1 MKHKPIPWAIALT
14 GVLYYALLIYWQ
26 SDELSGSGQARDAAV
41 FGLVFSVIYVAYC
54 MLCFQRDLPPGLKD
68 MPFVGRYGKLT
79 GWLVFGS
86 IAVYYVRPS
95 AWGGY
100 DEGVGF
106 FLVGILLLGFAAAA
120 ILTCFMWSGDQS
132 SRLYALSRF
141 VDVYPT
147 ITKPE
152 RHVRFNEKMW
162 TTTFVLIIYFGMT
175 NVMLFGLSGQALDLF
190 SGFRSIM
197 AGASG
202 TIMHLGI
209 GPIVTGSIIM
219 QLFAGAKIIRLDLS
233 DSEDKAMYQGVQ
245 KLLVLIMI
253 PIESIPQTYGFLDP
267 SEWLIDAYGLGWAN
281 FVIVAQ
287 LFAGSYLVFLLDELV
302 SKWGIGSGISLFI
315 AAGVAQSTF
324 VGTLS
329 PLATTTGA
337 PYSIQNPPSG
347 TLPMIFYMFREST
360 NYEMIQANGFE
371 IMLLTHVN
379 PVAALVS
386 SIIVFLVVAYA
397 ESSKLE
403 LPLTHGKV
411 RGHRGKYPIRLVYA
425 SNIPV
430 ILMAALLANIN
441 MFTLLFWSHPTLSQ
455 TPILGQNGW
464 ASASAFI
471 GTYEPGQTTASGGFA
486 WYASM
491 VNGVN
496 DWLIPLLN
504 QQGDVFGH
512 SLTQI
517 MVHVVFYVALMTVGS
532 MVFAKFWIDTT
543 NMGTKDVAKQI
554 ERTGMQIPG
563 FRKNPKVLEKILE
576 NYIPPVTYFS
586 GAFVGLLAAGAD
598 LLGTVGNATG
608 TGAGCRYHP
617 AYLRANPKGTG
628 HGNASDD
635 PPVLRC
641 RVILDVGR
649 ERGSV
654 HGGRPSPKVPCFKST
669 ALMNSRWFQAPTV
682 LWHAWRDVLFFLPFV
697 AFGLLFIG
705 VGIGGAAVGAY
716 EWWMAGEE
724 HCISSDD
731 EPLFTGDG
739 TAHCL
744 DHDSQSSFDTPEASG
759 PIQIFKRK

>member
-14 GVLYYALLIYWQ
+14 GALYFGLLIYWQ
-26 SDELSGSGQARDAAV
+26 SDELSGTSEQVAGAQ
-41 FGLVFSVIYVAYC
+41 FGLILSVIYVAYL
-54 MLCFQRDLPPGLKD
+54 MWCFQRDLPKGLQD
-68 MPFVGRYGKLT
+68 APVIGRYGKLIGGLALT
-79 GWLVFGS
+79 AT
-86 IAVYYVRPS
+86 AVWYVRPN

-106 FLVGILLLGFAAAA
+106 FLVGIVLLGFAAAA
-120 ILTCFMWSGDQS
+120 IITCFMWSGDKS

-162 TTTFVLIIYFGMT
+162 TTTFVLIIYFAMT
-175 NVMLFGLSGQALDLF
+175 NVMLYGLSGQALDLF

-233 DSEDKAMYQGVQ
+233 NSEDKAMYQGVQ

-267 SEWLIDAYGLGWAN
+267 QEFLIDSYGIGWAN

-302 SKWGIGSGISLFI
+302 SKWGIGSGMSLFI

-329 PLATTTGA
+329 PLPVTKGIG
-337 PYSIQNPPSG
+337 YSLSNPPSG
-347 TLPMIFYMFREST
+347 TLPMIFYMFREAT
-360 NYEMIQANGFE
+360 NYEMISSNGFE
-371 IMLLTHVN
+371 TILLTHVN
-379 PVAALVS
+379 PLAALFS
-386 SIIVFLVVAYA
+386 SVVVFLVVAYA

-455 TPILGQNGW
+455 TPLLGRNG
-464 ASASAFI
+464 AGSLSKYI
-471 GTYEPGQTTASGGFA
+471 GTYEQGQTTASGGFA

-496 DWLIPLLN
+496 DWLLPLLN

-512 SLTQI
+512 SLSQI
-517 MVHVVFYVALMTVGS
+517 MVHVVFYVILMTVGS
-532 MVFAKFWIDTT
+532 MIFAKFWIDTT

-608 TGAGCRYHP
+608 TG
-617 AYLRANPKGTG
+617 
-628 HGNASDD
+628 
-635 PPVLRC
+635 
-641 RVILDVGR
+641 
-649 ERGSV
+649 
-654 HGGRPSPKVPCFKST
+654 
-669 ALMNSRWFQAPTV
+669 
-682 LWHAWRDVLFFLPFV
+682 
-697 AFGLLFIG
+697 LLLA
-705 VGIGGAAVGAY
+705 VGIILRTYEQIQKEQAMEMHPMIRQFFGAA
-716 EWWMAGEE
+716 
-724 HCISSDD
+724 
-731 EPLFTGDG
+731 
-739 TAHCL
+739 
-744 DHDSQSSFDTPEASG
+744 
-759 PIQIFKRK
+759 

>member
-1 MKHKPIPWAIALT
+1 MRHKPIPWAIALT
-14 GVLYYALLIYWQ
+14 GVLYFGLLIYWQ
-26 SDELSGSGQARDAAV
+26 SDELSSEIAAQRTAAQ
-41 FGLVFSVIYVAYC
+41 FGLVLSVIYVAYL
-54 MLCFQRDLPPGLKD
+54 MWCFNRDLPEGLKD
-68 MPFVGRYGKLT
+68 APVIGRYGKLM
-79 GWLVFGS
+79 GWLAIAG
-86 IAVYYVRPS
+86 IAVWYVRPS
-95 AWGGY
+95 KWGGY
-100 DEGVGF
+100 EDGVGF
-106 FLVGILLLGFAAAA
+106 FLVGILLLGFGAAAA
-120 ILTCFMWSGDQS
+120 LTCFMWSGDKS
-132 SRLYALSRF
+132 SRLYALHRF

-162 TTTFVLIIYFGMT
+162 TTTFVLIIYFAMT
-175 NVMLFGLSGQALDLF
+175 NVMLYGLSGQALDLF

-233 DSEDKAMYQGVQ
+233 NSEDKAMYQGVQ

-253 PIESIPQTYGFLDP
+253 PIEAIPQTYGFLDP
-267 SEWLIDAYGLGWAN
+267 MEFLIDSYGMGWAN

-302 SKWGIGSGISLFI
+302 SKWGIGSGMSLFI
-315 AAGVAQSTF
+315 AAGVSQSTF

-329 PLATTTGA
+329 PLPVTSGLG
-337 PYSIQNPPSG
+337 YSMSNPPSV
-347 TLPMIFYMFREST
+347 TLPMIFYMFREAT
-360 NYEMIQANGFE
+360 NYEMISSNGFE
-371 IMLLTHVN
+371 TILLTHVN
-379 PVAALVS
+379 PLAALFS
-386 SIIVFLVVAYA
+386 SVVVFLVVAYA

-455 TPILGQNGW
+455 TPFLGREGYG
-464 ASASAFI
+464 SLSEYI
-471 GTYEPGQTTASGGFA
+471 GTYDQGQTTASGGFA

-496 DWLIPLLN
+496 DWLLPLLN
-504 QQGDVFGH
+504 QQGDIYGH

-517 MVHVVFYVALMTVGS
+517 MVHVIFYVVLMTVGS

-608 TGAGCRYHP
+608 TG
-617 AYLRANPKGTG
+617 
-628 HGNASDD
+628 
-635 PPVLRC
+635 
-641 RVILDVGR
+641 
-649 ERGSV
+649 
-654 HGGRPSPKVPCFKST
+654 
-669 ALMNSRWFQAPTV
+669 
-682 LWHAWRDVLFFLPFV
+682 
-697 AFGLLFIG
+697 LLLA
-705 VGIGGAAVGAY
+705 VGIILRTYEQIQKEQAMEMHPMIRQFFGA
-716 EWWMAGEE
+716 E
-724 HCISSDD
+724 
-731 EPLFTGDG
+731 
-739 TAHCL
+739 
-744 DHDSQSSFDTPEASG
+744 
-759 PIQIFKRK
+759 

>member
-14 GVLYYALLIYWQ
+14 GVLYFGLLIYWQ
-26 SDELSGSGQARDAAV
+26 SDELSSEIDAVRNAAQ
-41 FGLVFSVIYVAYC
+41 FGLVMSVVYVAYL
-54 MLCFQRDLPPGLKD
+54 MWCFNRDLPEGLKD
-68 MPFVGRYGKLT
+68 APVIGRYGKLL
-79 GWLVFGS
+79 GWLAIAG
-86 IAVYYVRPS
+86 IAVWYVRP
-95 AWGGY
+95 AKWGGY
-100 DEGVGF
+100 EDGVGF
-106 FLVGILLLGFAAAA
+106 FLVGILLLGFGAAAA
-120 ILTCFMWSGDQS
+120 LTCFMWSGDKS
-132 SRLYALSRF
+132 SRLYALHRF

-162 TTTFVLIIYFGMT
+162 TTTFVLIIYFAMT
-175 NVMLFGLSGQALDLF
+175 NVMLYGLSGQALDLF

-202 TIMHLGI
+202 TIMHIGI

-233 DSEDKAMYQGVQ
+233 NSEDKAMYQGVQ

-253 PIESIPQTYGFLDP
+253 PIEAIPQTYGFLDP
-267 SEWLIDAYGLGWAN
+267 MEFLIDSYGMGWAN

-302 SKWGIGSGISLFI
+302 SKWGIGSGMSLFI
-315 AAGVAQSTF
+315 AAGVSQSTF

-329 PLATTTGA
+329 PLPVTSGLG
-337 PYSIQNPPSG
+337 YSMSNPPSG
-347 TLPMIFYMFREST
+347 TLPMIFYMFREAT
-360 NYEMIQANGFE
+360 NYEMIRSNGFE
-371 IMLLTHVN
+371 SILLTHVN
-379 PVAALVS
+379 PLAALFS
-386 SIIVFLVVAYA
+386 SVVVFLVVAYA

-455 TPILGQNGW
+455 TPFLGREGYG
-464 ASASAFI
+464 SLSEYI
-471 GTYEPGQTTASGGFA
+471 GTYEQGQTTASGGFA

-496 DWLIPLLN
+496 DWLLPLLN
-504 QQGDVFGH
+504 QTGDAFGH

-517 MVHVVFYVALMTVGS
+517 MVHVIFYVVLMTVGS

-608 TGAGCRYHP
+608 TG
-617 AYLRANPKGTG
+617 
-628 HGNASDD
+628 
-635 PPVLRC
+635 
-641 RVILDVGR
+641 
-649 ERGSV
+649 
-654 HGGRPSPKVPCFKST
+654 
-669 ALMNSRWFQAPTV
+669 
-682 LWHAWRDVLFFLPFV
+682 
-697 AFGLLFIG
+697 LLLA
-705 VGIGGAAVGAY
+705 VGIILRTYEQIQKEQAMEMHPMIRQFFGA
-716 EWWMAGEE
+716 E
-724 HCISSDD
+724 
-731 EPLFTGDG
+731 
-739 TAHCL
+739 
-744 DHDSQSSFDTPEASG
+744 
-759 PIQIFKRK
+759 

>member
-1 MKHKPIPWAIALT
+1 MSRRPIPWAIGLIAT
-14 GVLYYALLIYWQ
+14 LYFAMLLYWQ
-26 SDELSGSGQARDAAV
+26 SEAFFGDASDNQKELAY
-41 FGLVFSVIYVAYC
+41 FGFGFAIVYMAFC
-54 MLCFQRDLPPGLKD
+54 MWCFMRDLPEPLKEA
-68 MPFVGRYGKLT
+68 PIIGRYGKLLV
-79 GWLVFGS
+79 WLGFLFW
-86 IAVYYVRPS
+86 AAWFVRPN
-95 AWGGY
+95 AWGGVHE
-100 DEGVGF
+100 DGVGYL
-106 FLVGILLLGFAAAA
+106 LVGVILLGFGAAAA
-120 ILTCFMWSGDQS
+120 LTCLLYTGDGS

-141 VDVYPT
+141 VDTYPT

-152 RHVRFNEKMW
+152 RHVRFNEKLW
-162 TTTFVLIIYFGMT
+162 TTTFVLIIYFAMT
-175 NVMLFGLSGQALDLF
+175 NVMLWGLSGEALDLF
-190 SGFRSIM
+190 SGFRAIM

-233 DSEDKAMYQGVQ
+233 ESRDKAMYQGVQ

-253 PIESIPQTYGFLDP
+253 PVESIPQTYGFLDP
-267 SEWLIDAYGLGWAN
+267 SESLVEGYGAGWAN

-329 PLATTTGA
+329 PMPATSGID
-337 PYSIQNPPSG
+337 YSLQNPPSG
-347 TLPMIFYMFREST
+347 TLPMIFYMFREAT
-360 NYEMIQANGFE
+360 NGEMIAQNGFE
-371 IMLLTHVN
+371 TILLTHVN
-379 PVAALVS
+379 PVVALVS

-441 MFTLLFWSHPTLSQ
+441 MFSLLFWQHPTLSK
-455 TPILGQNGW
+455 TPILGKQGPL
-464 ASASAFI
+464 SASEWI
-471 GTYEPGQTTASGGFA
+471 GTYEPNQTNPSGGFA

-504 QQGDVFGH
+504 QQGDVYGH
-512 SLTQI
+512 SLWEI
-517 MVHVVFYVALMTVGS
+517 GGHVIFYVAIMTVGS

-543 NMGTKDVAKQI
+543 NMGAKDVAKQI

-563 FRKNPKVLEKILE
+563 FRKNPIVLEKILE
-576 NYIPPVTYFS
+576 RYIPPVTYFS

-598 LLGTVGNATG
+598 LLGTVGNSTG
-608 TGAGCRYHP
+608 TG
-617 AYLRANPKGTG
+617 
-628 HGNASDD
+628 
-635 PPVLRC
+635 
-641 RVILDVGR
+641 
-649 ERGSV
+649 
-654 HGGRPSPKVPCFKST
+654 
-669 ALMNSRWFQAPTV
+669 
-682 LWHAWRDVLFFLPFV
+682 
-697 AFGLLFIG
+697 LLLA
-705 VGIGGAAVGAY
+705 VGIILRTYEQIQKEQAMEMHPMLRQFFGA
-716 EWWMAGEE
+716 E
-724 HCISSDD
+724 
-731 EPLFTGDG
+731 
-739 TAHCL
+739 
-744 DHDSQSSFDTPEASG
+744 
-759 PIQIFKRK
+759 